1 MLCEAARHA
10 SRPTHP
16 LHPYFATRCAKRGYK
31 MVTIAVAHRLARITF
46 AMLRDGTDFFMGGT
60 MSNPLKMLGRDDE
73 RPFRKGG
80 GRVDAPGRRLVR
92 AEGSSA
98 FSILYRRP
106 YSTRTRSPGV
116 RSPPAH
122 AERAEGSTSRQYT

>member
-60 MSNPLKMLGRDDE
+60 MRVFALRPTTRFLHFDPTTRLPAAFTSPPPLSGT
-73 RPFRKGG
+73 
-80 GRVDAPGRRLVR
+80 RRC
-92 AEGSSA
+92 
-98 FSILYRRP
+98 
-106 YSTRTRSPGV
+106 RSPW
-116 RSPPAH
+116 
-122 AERAEGSTSRQYT
+122 E